1 MHSDGFVATS
11 DLQHKLIV
19 LEILLLQHQM
29 STRFVLTERELEKLS
44 KSKCPIP
51 PNEADRIFALRQT
64 DLLDSD
70 SDDPVFDRFTSLAQ
84 RIFDLPIV
92 LVSLVD
98 IERQWFKA
106 NIGLDGVVETPRDIS
121 FCACKYILHGDN
133 LLGSY

>member
-1 MHSDGFVATS
+1 MPARF
-11 DLQHKLIV
+11 
-19 LEILLLQHQM
+19 LL
-29 STRFVLTERELEKLS
+29 TDRELEKLS

-70 SDDPVFDRFTSLAQ
+70 TDDPIFDRFTSLAQ
-84 RIFDLPIV
+84 RIFDLPVV

-106 NIGLDGVVETPRDIS
+106 NIGLDGVVETHRDIS
-121 FCACKYILHGDN
+121 FCACKYTLYGDS
-133 LLGSY
+133 LSDFHQAKWRFKLS